1 MTRGLESLLRK
12 VLNIAAVLFM
22 ALAILLG
29 VKVATYRSSAIV
41 TDPSTRSESRKA
53 IAKAPVDPKL
63 AKLSD
68 LKMSKAGAAIVE
80 AVSKPAVPPLSSM
93 IRVKGI
99 MDFGDPKS
107 TEAIIESIR
116 LNKTNNY
123 KSGQAIEGV
132 SATVTKIDSAVT
144 FNYDGKTVTL
154 GVNGG
159 ESAEIPPTANNGNAP
174 VVADDTRGQ
183 RNP

>member
-1 MTRGLESLLRK
+1 MTRGLEALLRK
-12 VLNIAAVLFM
+12 ILNAAAVLFM
-22 ALAILLG
+22 ALAIALG
-29 VKVATYRSSAIV
+29 VKVATYHATVSVI
-41 TDPSTRSESRKA
+41 DPSTHSESRKTT
-53 IAKAPVDPKL
+53 AKVPIDPKL
-63 AKLSD
+63 ARLSQ
-68 LKMSKAGAAIVE
+68 LKMSKAGVVVIETVT
-80 AVSKPAVPPLSSM
+80 KPAAPPLSSM

-116 LNKTNNY
+116 INKTNNY
-123 KSGQAIEGV
+123 KSGQAVEGV

-144 FNYDGKTVTL
+144 FNYDGKAVTL
-154 GVNGG
+154 SVNGG
-159 ESAEIPPTANNGNAP
+159 ESAEVPPTASNGNAP